1 MDIAEKVKEIIV
13 NQLAL
18 NPEEVTETAS
28 FMDDLGA
35 DSLDQVTFVME
46 LEKEFGIEVPDEDAK
61 DITNV
66 GEAIKYIE
74 EKVKQKEEEAPKA
87 E

>member
-18 NPEEVTETAS
+18 NPEEVTENAS
-28 FMDDLGA
+28 LTDDLGA
-35 DSLDQVTFVME
+35 DSLDQVTIVME
-46 LEKEFGIEVPDEDAK
+46 LEKEFAIEIPDEDSK
-61 DITNV
+61 DITTV
-66 GEAIKYIE
+66 GQAIKYIE
-74 EKVKQKEEEAPKA
+74 EKMKAREQEAQKA

>member
-18 NPEEVTETAS
+18 NPEEVTDNAS

-61 DITNV
+61 DITTV
-66 GEAIKYIE
+66 GEAINYIE
-74 EKVKQKEEEAPKA
+74 EKVKQKEEEAQKA

>member
-18 NPEEVTETAS
+18 NPEEVTENAS
-28 FMDDLGA
+28 FIDDLGA

-46 LEKEFGIEVPDEDAK
+46 LEKEFGIEIPDEDSR
-61 DITNV
+61 DISTV
-66 GEAIKYIE
+66 REAITYIE
-74 EKVKQKEEEAPKA
+74 GKIKQKEDEAPKT